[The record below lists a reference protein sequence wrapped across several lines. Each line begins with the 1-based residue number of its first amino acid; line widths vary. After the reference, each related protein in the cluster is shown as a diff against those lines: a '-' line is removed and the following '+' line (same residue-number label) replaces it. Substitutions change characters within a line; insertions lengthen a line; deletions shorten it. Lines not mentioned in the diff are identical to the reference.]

1 MVRPM
6 MSCWLILRREMKSDT
21 DFRLLDVYY
30 LYTLYISSLGNF
42 LYIQGFGETGSQDI
56 GVI

>member
-1 MVRPM
+1 
-6 MSCWLILRREMKSDT
+6 MKSDT

-30 LYTLYISSLGNF
+30 LYTLYIQCL
-42 LYIQGFGETGSQDI
+42 GETGSQDI

>member
-30 LYTLYISSLGNF
+30 LYTLYIQCLGE
-42 LYIQGFGETGSQDI
+42 QGVRI
-56 GVI
+56 LV

>member
-1 MVRPM
+1 MR
-6 MSCWLILRREMKSDT
+6 SET
-21 DFRLLDVYY
+21 DFHLLDVYY

-42 LYIQGFGETGSQDI
+42 LYIQCLGETGSQDI